1 MARSCP
7 IQGIFLS
14 DRNLPPERQEHARV
28 KNVLLA
34 VFHRADEFIILP
46 PGRKL
51 GFFIIIGPQHRI
63 HEADSASH
71 DSQRQKQT
79 ARRLRQNAQNR
90 KLQIIPCRQKPRQ
103 SFPVP
108 FGLHNRHETISYI
121 RVAPVTRKP
130 GENLCRNRP
139 DPVCAVAEPVIH
151 PESEEHVP
159 RSLRIGRNPFDHRP
173 GHPRQRQR
181 IRREGRAF
189 RNLPPLPG
197 NGLSQRRGTYS
208 QNMALRQTDRP
219 AIQTRLEQPVLR
231 YDRNRFPETLVPTQC
246 RTPRARR
253 ISPAFE

>member
-103 SFPVP
+103 SLPVP
-108 FGLHNRHETISYI
+108 FRLHNRHETIGYI
-121 RVAPVTRKP
+121 SGGARNPKARRKP
-130 GENLCRNRP
+130 AP
-139 DPVCAVAEPVIH
+139 QQA
-151 PESEEHVP
+151 
-159 RSLRIGRNPFDHRP
+159 RSRLR
-173 GHPRQRQR
+173 
-181 IRREGRAF
+181 
-189 RNLPPLPG
+189 
-197 NGLSQRRGTYS
+197 SS
-208 QNMALRQTDRP
+208 
-219 AIQTRLEQPVLR
+219 
-231 YDRNRFPETLVPTQC
+231 
-246 RTPRARR
+246 RARHPPR
-253 ISPAFE
+253 VRGACPAPPADRAQSVRSSSRPSASEAENPA